1 MEVREFHDIVSISE
15 ARRRLQRAVRLERRT
30 ERVPIEDCLGRVLAR
45 DVTAG
50 VDVPAF
56 DRASM
61 DGYAVLASDTFY
73 ADEESPV
80 ELEVL
85 GYIRAGDSERH
96 EVSPGSCFG
105 IATGAPMPVGAN
117 AVVMVEYTEELE
129 GRVRIYKPV
138 APGENVMPAGSDIM
152 RGELVLRA
160 GTRLSPREVGVLAA
174 LGMAEVE
181 VYSRPRVGILSTG
194 DEVVKPG
201 EPLEFGRIYDANAYA
216 IAQAVRECGG
226 VPELLGIAGD
236 SEEELRSRLTEA
248 LRRCE
253 VVITTGGT
261 SAGAGDICYR
271 VIDELGSPGVIVHGV
286 AIKPGKPTVIGV
298 AEGKPVFGLPGYP
311 TSAMIT
317 FQVFVAPL
325 LRRLSGLP
333 EPERRRVRARTAMK
347 LYSSAGRYEYR
358 LVNLVRGADGGY
370 TAYPMLTGSG
380 AITTFAEADGYIEI
394 PENVELLGEGEEH
407 EVVLL
412 GESLQ
417 LADLTIIGSHCI
429 GVEMLLGMLRERIKA
444 KVINVGSSGGLAAV
458 RRGES
463 DISGMHLV
471 DESTGE
477 YNLPIIRRL
486 GLEDRVYLVRG
497 YFREQGIVVQ
507 RGNPK
512 GISSVEDLLEGVR
525 FINRNPGSGTRVLLD
540 LELGRIAEKRG
551 CELRELASRI
561 TGYEIEAKSHSA
573 VAAAVAHGRA
583 EAGIAIRTVAEQY
596 GLDFIPLREE
606 EYDFAVPAEKMQ
618 KREVQEFLAALR
630 SAEFRRMLERT
641 PGLKPA
647 PNTGEV
653 IHSPGG

>member
-1 MEVREFHDIVSISE
+1 MELREFHDVVSISE
-15 ARRRLQRAVRLERRT
+15 AKRRLEGAVKLERRT
-30 ERVPIEDCLGRVLAR
+30 EEVGLDECLGRVLAT
-45 DVTAG
+45 DVIAG
-50 VDVPAF
+50 VDVPPF

-85 GYIRAGDSERH
+85 GYVKAGDSSTH
-96 EVSPGSCFG
+96 EISPGRCMG

-117 AVVMVEYTEELE
+117 AVVMVEYTEQE
-129 GRVRIYKPV
+129 GDKVRIYKPV

-174 LGMAEVE
+174 LGMARVL
-181 VYSRPRVGILSTG
+181 VYARPKVGIISTG
-194 DEVVKPG
+194 DEVSEPGKP
-201 EPLEFGRIYDANAYA
+201 LSFGRIYDANAYA

-226 VPELLGIAGD
+226 APELLGIARD
-236 SEEELRSRLTEA
+236 SEEDLRGYLERA
-248 LRRCE
+248 LGTCD

-261 SAGAGDICYR
+261 SAGVGDLCYR
-271 VIDELGSPGVIVHGV
+271 VIDTLGSPGVIVHGV

-298 AEGKPVFGLPGYP
+298 VDGKPVFGLPGYP
-311 TSAMIT
+311 TSAMVT

-325 LRRLSGLP
+325 LRRLSGLQ
-333 EPERRRVRARTAMK
+333 EPERRRVKARTAMRF
-347 LYSSAGRYEYR
+347 YSAGGRYEYR

-394 PENVELLGEGEEH
+394 PEHVEMLGEGEEH

-412 GESLQ
+412 GETLQ

-429 GVEMLLGMLRERIKA
+429 GVDMLLSMLRERIKP

-471 DESTGE
+471 DEATGE
-477 YNLPIIRRL
+477 YNLPFIRRL

-507 RGNPK
+507 KGNPR
-512 GISSVEDLLEGVR
+512 GISGVEDLLEDVR

-540 LELGRIAEKRG
+540 LELGKLAEERG
-551 CELRELASRI
+551 VELRELTARI

-583 EAGIAIRTVAEQY
+583 DAGIAIRTVAEQY

-606 EYDFAVPAEKMQ
+606 EYDFAIPKEKIE
-618 KREVQEFLAALR
+618 KREVQDFLSALR
-630 SAEFRRMLERT
+630 SSEFRQMLERT

-653 IHSPGG
+653 LHAPV

>member
-1 MEVREFHDIVSISE
+1 MELREFHDVVSISE
-15 ARRRLQRAVRLERRT
+15 AKRRLEGAVKLERRT
-30 ERVPIEDCLGRVLAR
+30 EEVGLDECLGRVLAT
-45 DVTAG
+45 DVIAG
-50 VDVPAF
+50 VDVPPF

-85 GYIRAGDSERH
+85 GYVKAGDSSTH
-96 EVSPGSCFG
+96 EISPGRCMG

-117 AVVMVEYTEELE
+117 AVVMVEYTEQE
-129 GRVRIYKPV
+129 GDKVRIYKPV

-174 LGMAEVE
+174 LGMARVL
-181 VYSRPRVGILSTG
+181 VYARPKVGIISTG
-194 DEVVKPG
+194 DEVSEPGKP
-201 EPLEFGRIYDANAYA
+201 LSFGRIYDANAYA

-226 VPELLGIAGD
+226 APELLGIARD
-236 SEEELRSRLTEA
+236 SEEDLRGYLERA
-248 LRRCE
+248 LGTCD

-261 SAGAGDICYR
+261 SAGVGDLCYR
-271 VIDELGSPGVIVHGV
+271 VIDTLGSPGVIVHGV

-298 AEGKPVFGLPGYP
+298 VDGKPVFGLPGYP
-311 TSAMIT
+311 TSAMVT

-325 LRRLSGLP
+325 LRRLSGLQ
-333 EPERRRVRARTAMK
+333 EPERRRVKARTAMRF
-347 LYSSAGRYEYR
+347 YSAGGRYEYR

-394 PENVELLGEGEEH
+394 PEHVEMLGEGEEH

-412 GESLQ
+412 GETLQ

-429 GVEMLLGMLRERIKA
+429 GVDMLLSMLRERIKP

-471 DESTGE
+471 DEATGE
-477 YNLPIIRRL
+477 YNLPFIRRL

-507 RGNPK
+507 KGNPR
-512 GISSVEDLLEGVR
+512 GISGVEDLLEGVR

-540 LELGRIAEKRG
+540 MELGKLAEERG
-551 CELRELASRI
+551 VELRELTARI

-583 EAGIAIRTVAEQY
+583 DAGIAIRTVAEQY

-606 EYDFAVPAEKMQ
+606 EYDFAIPKEKIE
-618 KREVQEFLAALR
+618 KREVQDFLSALR
-630 SAEFRRMLERT
+630 SSEFRQMLERT

-653 IHSPGG
+653 LHAPV

>member
-1 MEVREFHDIVSISE
+1 MSISE
-15 ARRRLQRAVRLERRT
+15 AKRRLEGAVKLERRT
-30 ERVPIEDCLGRVLAR
+30 EEVGLDECLGRVLAT
-45 DVTAG
+45 DVVAG
-50 VDVPAF
+50 VDVPPF

-85 GYIRAGDSERH
+85 GYVKAGDSSRH
-96 EVSPGSCFG
+96 EISPGRCMG

-117 AVVMVEYTEELE
+117 AVVMVEYTEQE
-129 GRVRIYKPV
+129 GDKVRIYKPV

-174 LGMAEVE
+174 LGMARVL
-181 VYSRPRVGILSTG
+181 VYARPKVGIISTG
-194 DEVVKPG
+194 DEVSEPGKP
-201 EPLEFGRIYDANAYA
+201 LSFGRIYDANAYA

-226 VPELLGIAGD
+226 APELLGIARD
-236 SEEELRSRLTEA
+236 SEEDLRGYLERA
-248 LRRCE
+248 LGTCD

-261 SAGAGDICYR
+261 SAGVGDLCYR
-271 VIDELGSPGVIVHGV
+271 VIDTLGSPGVIVHGV

-298 AEGKPVFGLPGYP
+298 VDGKPVFGLPGYP
-311 TSAMIT
+311 TSAMVT

-325 LRRLSGLP
+325 LRRLSGLQ
-333 EPERRRVRARTAMK
+333 EPERRRVKARTAMRF
-347 LYSSAGRYEYR
+347 YSAGGRYEYR

-394 PENVELLGEGEEH
+394 PEHVEMLGEGEEH

-412 GESLQ
+412 GETLQ

-429 GVEMLLGMLRERIKA
+429 GVDMLLSMLRERIKP

-471 DESTGE
+471 DEATGE
-477 YNLPIIRRL
+477 YNLPFIRRL

-507 RGNPK
+507 KGNPR
-512 GISSVEDLLEGVR
+512 GISGVEDLLEGVR

-540 LELGRIAEKRG
+540 LELGKLAEERG
-551 CELRELASRI
+551 VELREVTARI

-583 EAGIAIRTVAEQY
+583 DAGIAIRTVAEQY

-606 EYDFAVPAEKMQ
+606 EYDFAIPKEKIE
-618 KREVQEFLAALR
+618 KREVQDFLSALR
-630 SAEFRRMLERT
+630 SSEFRQMLERT

-653 IHSPGG
+653 LHAPG

>member
-1 MEVREFHDIVSISE
+1 MELREFHDVVSISE
-15 ARRRLQRAVRLERRT
+15 AKRRLEGAVKLERRT
-30 ERVPIEDCLGRVLAR
+30 EEVGLDECLGRVLAT
-45 DVTAG
+45 DVVAG
-50 VDVPAF
+50 VDVPPF

-85 GYIRAGDSERH
+85 GYVKAGDSSTH
-96 EVSPGSCFG
+96 EISPGRCMG

-117 AVVMVEYTEELE
+117 AVVMVEYTEQE
-129 GRVRIYKPV
+129 GDKVKIYKPV

-174 LGMAEVE
+174 LGMARVQ
-181 VYSRPRVGILSTG
+181 VYARPKVGIISTG
-194 DEVVKPG
+194 DEVSEPGKP
-201 EPLEFGRIYDANAYA
+201 LSFGRIYDANAYA

-226 VPELLGIAGD
+226 APELLGIARD
-236 SEEELRSRLTEA
+236 SEEDLRGYLERA
-248 LRRCE
+248 LGTCD

-261 SAGAGDICYR
+261 SAGVGDLCYR
-271 VIDELGSPGVIVHGV
+271 VIDTLGSPGVIVHGV

-298 AEGKPVFGLPGYP
+298 VDGKPVFGLPGYP
-311 TSAMIT
+311 TSAMVT

-325 LRRLSGLP
+325 LRRLSGLQ
-333 EPERRRVRARTAMK
+333 EPERRRVKARTAMRF
-347 LYSSAGRYEYR
+347 YSAGGRYEYR

-394 PENVELLGEGEEH
+394 PEHVEMLGEGEEH

-412 GESLQ
+412 GETLQ

-429 GVEMLLGMLRERIKA
+429 GVDMLLSMLRERIKP

-471 DESTGE
+471 DEATGE
-477 YNLPIIRRL
+477 YNLPFIRRL

-507 RGNPK
+507 KGNPR
-512 GISSVEDLLEGVR
+512 GISGVEDLLEGVR

-540 LELGRIAEKRG
+540 LELGKLAEERG
-551 CELRELASRI
+551 VELREVTARI

-583 EAGIAIRTVAEQY
+583 DAGIAIRTVAEQY

-606 EYDFAVPAEKMQ
+606 EYDFAIPKEKIE
-618 KREVQEFLAALR
+618 KREVRDFLSALR
-630 SAEFRRMLERT
+630 SSEFRQMLERT

-653 IHSPGG
+653 LHAPV

>member
-1 MEVREFHDIVSISE
+1 MELREFHDVVSISE
-15 ARRRLQRAVRLERRT
+15 AKRRLEGAVKLERRT
-30 ERVPIEDCLGRVLAR
+30 EEVGLGECLGRVLAT
-45 DVTAG
+45 DVVAG
-50 VDVPAF
+50 VDVPPF

-85 GYIRAGDSERH
+85 GYVKAGDSSRH
-96 EVSPGSCFG
+96 EISPGRCMG

-117 AVVMVEYTEELE
+117 AVVMVEYTEQE
-129 GRVRIYKPV
+129 GDKVRIYKPV

-174 LGMAEVE
+174 LGMARVL
-181 VYSRPRVGILSTG
+181 VYARPKVGIISTG
-194 DEVVKPG
+194 DEVSEPGKP
-201 EPLEFGRIYDANAYA
+201 LSFGRIYDANAYA

-226 VPELLGIAGD
+226 APEVLGIARD
-236 SEEELRSRLTEA
+236 SEEELRGYLERA
-248 LRRCE
+248 LATCD

-261 SAGAGDICYR
+261 SAGVGDLCYR
-271 VIDELGSPGVIVHGV
+271 VIDTLGSPGVIVHGV

-298 AEGKPVFGLPGYP
+298 VDGKPVFGLPGYP
-311 TSAMIT
+311 TSAMVT

-325 LRRLSGLP
+325 LRRLSGLQ
-333 EPERRRVRARTAMK
+333 EPERRRVRARTAMRF
-347 LYSSAGRYEYR
+347 YSAGGRYEYR

-394 PENVELLGEGEEH
+394 PEHVEMLGEGEEH

-412 GESLQ
+412 GETLQ

-429 GVEMLLGMLRERIKA
+429 GVDLLLSMLRERIKP

-471 DESTGE
+471 DEATGE
-477 YNLPIIRRL
+477 YNLPFIRRL

-507 RGNPK
+507 KGNPR
-512 GISSVEDLLEGVR
+512 GISGVEDLLEGVR

-540 LELGRIAEKRG
+540 LELGKLAEERG
-551 CELRELASRI
+551 VELRELTARI

-583 EAGIAIRTVAEQY
+583 DAGIAIRTVAEQY

-606 EYDFAVPAEKMQ
+606 EYDFAIPREKIE
-618 KREVQEFLAALR
+618 KREVQDFLSALR
-630 SAEFRRMLERT
+630 SSEFRQMLERT

-653 IHSPGG
+653 LHAPV

>member
-1 MEVREFHDIVSISE
+1 MELREFHDVVSISE
-15 ARRRLQRAVRLERRT
+15 AKRRLEGAVKLERRT
-30 ERVPIEDCLGRVLAR
+30 EEVGLGECLGRVLAT
-45 DVTAG
+45 DVVAG
-50 VDVPAF
+50 VDVPPF

-85 GYIRAGDSERH
+85 GYVKAGDSSRH
-96 EVSPGSCFG
+96 EISPGRCMG

-117 AVVMVEYTEELE
+117 AVVMVEYTEQE
-129 GRVRIYKPV
+129 GDKVRIYKPV

-174 LGMAEVE
+174 LGMARVL
-181 VYSRPRVGILSTG
+181 VYARPKVGIISTG
-194 DEVVKPG
+194 DEVSEPGKP
-201 EPLEFGRIYDANAYA
+201 LSFGRIYDANAYA

-226 VPELLGIAGD
+226 APEVLGIARD
-236 SEEELRSRLTEA
+236 SEEELRGYLERA
-248 LRRCE
+248 LATCD

-261 SAGAGDICYR
+261 SAGVGDLCYR
-271 VIDELGSPGVIVHGV
+271 VIDTLGSPGVIVHGV

-298 AEGKPVFGLPGYP
+298 VDGKPVFGLPGYP
-311 TSAMIT
+311 TSAMVT

-325 LRRLSGLP
+325 LRRLSGLQ
-333 EPERRRVRARTAMK
+333 EPERRRVRARTAMRF
-347 LYSSAGRYEYR
+347 YSAGGRYEYR

-394 PENVELLGEGEEH
+394 PEHVEMLGEGEEH

-412 GESLQ
+412 GETLQ

-429 GVEMLLGMLRERIKA
+429 GVDLLLSMLRERIKP

-471 DESTGE
+471 DEATGE
-477 YNLPIIRRL
+477 YNLPFIRRL

-507 RGNPK
+507 KGNPR
-512 GISSVEDLLEGVR
+512 GISGVEDLLEGVR

-540 LELGRIAEKRG
+540 LELGKLAEERG
-551 CELRELASRI
+551 VELRELTARI

-583 EAGIAIRTVAEQY
+583 DAGIAIRTVAEQY

-606 EYDFAVPAEKMQ
+606 EYDFAIPREKIE
-618 KREVQEFLAALR
+618 KREVQDFLSALR
-630 SAEFRRMLERT
+630 SSEFRQMLERT

-653 IHSPGG
+653 LHAPG

>member
-1 MEVREFHDIVSISE
+1 MELREFHDVVSISE
-15 ARRRLQRAVRLERRT
+15 AKRRLEGAVKLERRT
-30 ERVPIEDCLGRVLAR
+30 EEVGLGECLGRVLAT
-45 DVTAG
+45 DVVAG
-50 VDVPAF
+50 VDVPPF

-85 GYIRAGDSERH
+85 GYVKAGDSSRH
-96 EVSPGSCFG
+96 EISPGRCMG

-117 AVVMVEYTEELE
+117 AVVMVEYTEQE
-129 GRVRIYKPV
+129 GDKVRIYKPV

-174 LGMAEVE
+174 LGMARVL
-181 VYSRPRVGILSTG
+181 VYARPKVGIISTG
-194 DEVVKPG
+194 DEVSEPGKP
-201 EPLEFGRIYDANAYA
+201 LSFGRIYDANAYA

-226 VPELLGIAGD
+226 APEVLGIARD
-236 SEEELRSRLTEA
+236 SEEELRGYLERA
-248 LRRCE
+248 LATCD

-261 SAGAGDICYR
+261 SAGVGDLCYR
-271 VIDELGSPGVIVHGV
+271 VIDTLGSPGVIVHGV

-298 AEGKPVFGLPGYP
+298 VDGKPVFGLPGYP
-311 TSAMIT
+311 TSAMVT

-325 LRRLSGLP
+325 LRRLSGLQ
-333 EPERRRVRARTAMK
+333 EPERRRVRARTAMRF
-347 LYSSAGRYEYR
+347 YSAGGRYEYR

-394 PENVELLGEGEEH
+394 PEHVEMLGEGEEH

-412 GESLQ
+412 GETLQ

-429 GVEMLLGMLRERIKA
+429 GVDMLLSMLRERIKP

-471 DESTGE
+471 DEATGE
-477 YNLPIIRRL
+477 YNLPFIRRL
-486 GLEDRVYLVRG
+486 GLEDMVYLVRG

-507 RGNPK
+507 KGNPR
-512 GISSVEDLLEGVR
+512 GISGVEDLLEGVR

-540 LELGRIAEKRG
+540 LELGKLAEERG
-551 CELRELASRI
+551 VELRELTARI

-583 EAGIAIRTVAEQY
+583 DAGIAIRTVAEQY

-606 EYDFAVPAEKMQ
+606 EYDFAIPREKIE
-618 KREVQEFLAALR
+618 KREVQDFLSALR
-630 SAEFRRMLERT
+630 SSEFRQMLERT

-653 IHSPGG
+653 LHAPV